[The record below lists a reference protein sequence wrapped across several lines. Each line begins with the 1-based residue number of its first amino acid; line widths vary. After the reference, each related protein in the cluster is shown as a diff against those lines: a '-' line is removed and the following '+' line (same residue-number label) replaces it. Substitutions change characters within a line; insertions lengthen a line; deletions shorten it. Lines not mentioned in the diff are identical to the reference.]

1 MNLLNRT
8 ATRSRLRHPIFV
20 LLSAVMSPSQ
30 SPEHVEYPTS
40 FATSVAHLY
49 RGEMNRLTV
58 WRQRLDV
65 TINWAILL
73 ATALTTFTLGA
84 PDVPH
89 YTLLLGLGLIGTSI
103 LIEGRRY
110 RHLHHSKWR
119 IYLLESG
126 FFAPVLQPTATPTV
140 DWRGLLAADLRHLNF
155 KISWLKAIRVRLR
168 RNYLLLIYFLTAAWI
183 VKLLIHPD
191 RADSMATLYSRL
203 HVGNFIPSWFV
214 AVSAIV
220 FIGTATLLAVTCPS
234 AETFEVDTWV
244 EEYGQAGDNG
254 PSDQTEV

>member
-1 MNLLNRT
+1 MIRPAQVAIQPQAQPPLPW
-8 ATRSRLRHPIFV
+8 ADIV
-20 LLSAVMSPSQ
+20 LPFDVMAPSESQ
-30 SPEHVEYPTS
+30 EHVEYPTS

-84 PDVPH
+84 ADVPH
-89 YTLLLGLGLIGTSI
+89 YTLLLGLGLIGMSL

-126 FFAPVLQPTATPTV
+126 FFARVLQPADEPNS
-140 DWRGLLAADLRHLNF
+140 DWRELLAADLRNLHF

-183 VKLLIHPD
+183 VKLLIHPE
-191 RADSMATLYSRL
+191 RADSFATLYSRL
-203 HVGNFIPSWFV
+203 HVGNFIPSWMV
-214 AVSAIV
+214 AVSAIL
-220 FIGTATLLAVTCPS
+220 FIGTATILAVTCPS
-234 AETFEVDTWV
+234 AEEFEVDSWV
-244 EEYGQAGDNG
+244 QNHE
-254 PSDQTEV
+254 